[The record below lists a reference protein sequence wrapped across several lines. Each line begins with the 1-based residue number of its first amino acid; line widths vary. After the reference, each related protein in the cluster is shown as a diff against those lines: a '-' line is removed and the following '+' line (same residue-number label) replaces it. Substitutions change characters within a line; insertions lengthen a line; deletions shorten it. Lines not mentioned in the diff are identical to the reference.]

1 MKKPNCTK
9 TQTKIILR
17 LLLAAKGRWVGL
29 PKLAKAS
36 GSLSPA
42 TRISNLR
49 KQGWDIRND
58 LDNGTRPKRSSYR
71 LIQPDP
77 CK

>member
-9 TQTKIILR
+9 TQAKTILR
-17 LLLAAKGRWVGL
+17 LLLAAKGRWVPM

-42 TRISNLR
+42 TRVSNLR
-49 KQGWDIRND
+49 KEGWDIRNK
-58 LDNGTRPKRSSYR
+58 LDNSCRPKRSFYQ
-71 LIQPDP
+71 LIQPDQ

>member
-9 TQTKIILR
+9 TQAKTILR
-17 LLLAAKGRWVGL
+17 LLLAANGRWVPM

-42 TRISNLR
+42 TRVSNLR
-49 KQGWDIRND
+49 KQGWDIRNK
-58 LDNGTRPKRSSYR
+58 LDNSCRPKRSFYQ
-71 LIQPDP
+71 LIQPVSE
-77 CK
+77 